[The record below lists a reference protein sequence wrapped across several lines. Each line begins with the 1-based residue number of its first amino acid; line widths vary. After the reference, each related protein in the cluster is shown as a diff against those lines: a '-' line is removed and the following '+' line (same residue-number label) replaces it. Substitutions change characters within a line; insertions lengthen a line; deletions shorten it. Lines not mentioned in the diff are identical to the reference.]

1 MSLFYYFILGA
12 WMFSPDVCLCTTC
25 MPGACEDQK
34 RVPDPLELELQ
45 MFVSTLWVL
54 EIET

>member
-1 MSLFYYFILGA
+1 
-12 WMFSPDVCLCTTC
+12 MFSPDVCLCTTC

-34 RVPDPLELELQ
+34 RMPDPLELELQ